1 MSKIIVNVGGPDAA
15 LDAAWD
21 DLVRRAPENV
31 FMNPVALRAAASLRF
46 ADVVVLT
53 AWNADD
59 GRLLGLWGLRK
70 WRRMPLAPALLAA
83 PPYEYAFASMPV
95 IDAGHLDAV
104 IGAFLDAIE
113 RERKLPS
120 VLRLKY
126 LDAESAACVALRQAL
141 ALRGNRLFM
150 LGEGE
155 RPYASRGA
163 GRKESGSTR
172 KKLRQDWNRLSA
184 LGTVDIVNDRDP
196 DAVKAAFEIFLAMEA
211 ASWKGDAGTA
221 LLCDA
226 ADAAFARR
234 LVADLVA
241 RGDASV
247 ALLRLDGRPIAA
259 QVLLYCGSMA
269 YTWKTA
275 FEAEFKKYSPGVLL
289 IDRLTEQLFATPA
302 IAAIE
307 SCSPEGGFMSQLWS
321 GHRPTLS
328 LLIDVGRR
336 SSPAFL
342 LAVAGEQAYVRLR
355 GWRNRLRSGLQ
366 RRQAGSKPASSPAS
380 GESATEAERPVG
392 ISGSRAALA
401 PRNDKKA

>member
-1 MSKIIVNVGGPDAA
+1 MSKIIVNIGPPDSA
-15 LDAAWD
+15 LDTAWE

-31 FMNPVALRAAASLRF
+31 FMSPVALRAAASLGF
-46 ADVVVLT
+46 ADIVVLA
-53 AWNADD
+53 AWAADD

-70 WRRMPLAPALLAA
+70 WRRLRFAPMLLAA

-95 IDAGHLDAV
+95 IDAAHMDAV
-104 IGAFLDAIE
+104 VGAFLDAIE
-113 RERKLPS
+113 RDRRLPS

-126 LDAESAACVALRQAL
+126 LDAESAACVALRRQV
-141 ALRGNRLFM
+141 ALRGIRQHP

-155 RPYASRGA
+155 RPYASREA

-184 LGTVDIVNDRDP
+184 LGTVDIVNDREP
-196 DAVKAAFEIFLAMEA
+196 VAAKAAFEVFLAMEA
-211 ASWKGDAGTA
+211 ASWKGDRGTA

-234 LVADLVA
+234 LVGDLA
-241 RGDASV
+241 SAGDASV

-275 FEAEFKKYSPGVLL
+275 FEADFRKYSPGVLL
-289 IDRLTEQLFATPA
+289 IDKLTEQLFATPA

-307 SCSPEGGFMSQLWS
+307 SCSPEGGFMSQLWA
-321 GHRPTLS
+321 GHRTTLG

-336 SSPAFL
+336 ASPAFL
-342 LAVAGEQAYVRLR
+342 LAVAGERAYVRLR
-355 GWRNRLRSGLQ
+355 GWRNRLRGGLQ
-366 RRQAGSKPASSPAS
+366 RWQARPPPPS
-380 GESATEAERPVG
+380 ERPAG
-392 ISGSRAALA
+392 
-401 PRNDKKA
+401 